1 MPTNMKRSIVLISFI
16 SLISFIL
23 AASPLFGAEADG
35 IVGLWNTPGNESKIE
50 IFKCGDKYC
59 GRIAELKEPNY
70 GPHDKDGI
78 PGQPV
83 LDLQNP
89 NPALRTRP
97 LVGIQLMQSL
107 TYSGKNLWEGGEI
120 YNPDNGKTYRCKI
133 SLPAP
138 NRLEMRGFIGFSLF
152 GRTSVW
158 KR

>member
-1 MPTNMKRSIVLISFI
+1 MPINMKRSIVLIRI
-16 SLISFIL
+16 ILLISFVL
-23 AASPLFGAEADG
+23 PASAVFGVEADG
-35 IVGLWNTPGNESKIE
+35 IVGLWTTPGNDSKIE
-50 IFKCGDKYC
+50 IYKCGDKYC
-59 GRIAELKEPNY
+59 GRIAALKEPNY

-89 NPALRTRP
+89 DPALRTHP
-97 LVGIQLMQSL
+97 LVGLQLMQNL
-107 TYSGKNLWEGGEI
+107 TYSGKNHWEGGKI

-133 SLPAP
+133 TLTAP

-152 GRTSVW
+152 GGTSVW